1 LNIGLFKELR
11 EDEELLFQTN
21 VVTPVVFIKEAEIK
35 KLVGTERKEIPIAY
49 AVANMYLTNQRLLF
63 LILYQLEAQTLAE
76 KGAPRISGVTGT
88 WFEMPISAITGVEV
102 RPVIIRKEENM
113 KRLSEWRVM
122 PSQDTSCVELVYSE
136 KEAAGRA
143 KDYMQS
149 MLRMGFFARRL
160 KKVLRISDKLLVVGR
175 EVVSIAPT
183 INGLLR
189 ERKATEVEEL
199 PPPPPPSVPTCPT
212 CGSPAT
218 WIEQYQRYYC
228 YKCRKYLEQQPPPP
242 PP

>member
-1 LNIGLFKELR
+1 MNIGLFKELR

-21 VVTPVVFIKEAEIK
+21 VVTPVVFVKEAEIK
-35 KLVGTERKEIPIAY
+35 RPIVGTERKEIPIAY
-49 AVANMYLTNQRLLF
+49 AAANMYLTNQRLLF
-63 LILYQLEAQTLAE
+63 LILYQLEAQALAE

-88 WFEMPISAITGVEV
+88 WFEMPISAITSVEV
-102 RPVIIRKEENM
+102 RPVMVRKDENM
-113 KRLSEWRVM
+113 RRLSEWGIM

-136 KEAAGRA
+136 KDAVGRA

-149 MLRMGFFARRL
+149 MLRMGFFAKRL
-160 KKVLRISDKLLVVGR
+160 KKVLRVSDKLFVIGR

-183 INGLLR
+183 INGLIR
-189 ERKATEVEEL
+189 ERGIVKAEEL
-199 PPPPPPSVPTCPT
+199 PPPPSAPICPT

-228 YKCRKYLEQQPPPP
+228 YKCRKYLEQPPPP
-242 PP
+242 